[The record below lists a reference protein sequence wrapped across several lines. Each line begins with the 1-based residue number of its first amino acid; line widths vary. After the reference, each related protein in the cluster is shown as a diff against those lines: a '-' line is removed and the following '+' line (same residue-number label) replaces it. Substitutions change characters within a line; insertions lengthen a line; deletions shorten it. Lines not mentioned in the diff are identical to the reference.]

1 MSGALALQEDR
12 EDYEL
17 IDGVTYMMAR
27 PDMNYVQI
35 NGNICTIFR
44 NYLKG
49 KSDRTFPKVD
59 VFFNEF
65 NKVVPDTIIIQNL
78 EIINEKGIFGT
89 PDLIV
94 EISSPVK
101 ARMLRMEKF
110 KIYEKYGVKE
120 YWIISPKSK
129 MVDVYLNKNGKF
141 VLDNV
146 YAIIPDY
153 EWNSLSEKKRK
164 NLKFEIKVSLY
175 DDFYVK
181 LEDIFEYVD

>member
-1 MSGALALQEDR
+1 MSESIYQSDQ
-12 EDYEL
+12 EDYEM
-17 IDGVTYMMAR
+17 INGVTCKMAR
-27 PDMNYVQI
+27 PDINHVQI
-35 NGNICTIFR
+35 NGNICSIFR

-49 KSDRTFPKVD
+49 KSDRTFCKVD
-59 VFFNEF
+59 VFLSKLDN
-65 NKVVPDTIIIQNL
+65 VVPDVIIIRNL
-78 EIINEKGIFGT
+78 EIINKTGVFGT

-94 EISSPVK
+94 EVSSPPK

-110 KIYEKYGVKE
+110 KLYEKYGVKE
-120 YWIISPKSK
+120 YWIVNPKSK
-129 MVDVYLNKNGKF
+129 MVDVYLNKDGKL

-153 EWNSLSEKKRK
+153 EWNNLSEKKK
-164 NLKFEIKVSLY
+164 ALLKFEIKVSLY